1 MSNQDA
7 LRERLDALSRR
18 IEASMRKFAW
28 RGELTANMQTD
39 HDGFITRSASI
50 NQKINDA
57 ITSGDSWDVIK
68 YELERD
74 FSSLS
79 QDFEQFVKRLD
90 DEQMKR

>member
-7 LRERLDALSRR
+7 LRDKLDALSRR
-18 IEASMRKFAW
+18 IEASRRKFESG
-28 RGELTANMQTD
+28 GELPANMQTD
-39 HDGFITRSASI
+39 HDDFLTRSASI

-57 ITSGDSWDVIK
+57 ITSGASWDVIK

-79 QDFEQFVKRLD
+79 QDFEQFEKRLD